1 MRRSEIDYFCECAD
15 ACNRYQITGNTRV
28 RINLKN
34 GGIIEY
40 RYLDLLVR
48 PLGVRTREFDS
59 SVRKVVGIAANN
71 GGWEIIR

>member
-1 MRRSEIDYFCECAD
+1 MRRCELDYYQECAD
-15 ACNRYQITGNTRV
+15 VCTNYQITGNTRV

-34 GGIIEY
+34 GGKIDY

-59 SVRKVVGIAANN
+59 RVRKVVSIAASN